1 MDALAPRRWLVR
13 GLLGALV
20 AVLVLSSAA
29 MTLSYDAPRLG
40 PGAVESPANGTT
52 VVTSQGWHANGYS
65 LSGRPARLAAVGP
78 NGTVAWTHDGPA
90 DTEQWFYDVDP
101 LPNGNLLVVNPVP
114 ETTVVYEY
122 DPETGERA
130 WTERFDLPDVHDVD
144 LIDGDELLV
153 AGINYDENR
162 VSRDSV
168 FVYNRTRGEV
178 TWEWHFADHYS
189 EDADSGVRTKD
200 WTHVN
205 DVDKIGDGEYLVS
218 PRNLDQV
225 IVVNRSTNE
234 IDMRLGADG
243 DHDVLYEQ
251 HNPTYLES
259 ENGTPTILV
268 ADSENDRVVEYERTD
283 GRGERT
289 NSSRAPSG
297 ESDGEW
303 ERVWSVSDGLN
314 WPRDADRLPNGN
326 TLIVDSMNHRVV
338 EVTPDGEVV
347 WEAYVPWATYDAERV
362 AYGDEPGGPTM
373 RDLGAAGD
381 RELHGASGSG
391 VPGVRPVPA
400 VAADLTA
407 GTPAAEPV
415 VRATERWH
423 HVAPWFTPRWLPTWS
438 ATTLAAVLVVLLGWS
453 VGEAVYQRERVV
465 RRVGDLGAAV
475 RDRAFRSERN

>member
-20 AVLVLSSAA
+20 AVLLLSSAA

-268 ADSENDRVVEYERTD
+268 ADSENDRIVEYARTESGEWTRTWNVGTD
-283 GRGERT
+283 GL
-289 NSSRAPSG
+289 S
-297 ESDGEW
+297 
-303 ERVWSVSDGLN
+303 

-326 TLIVDSMNHRVV
+326 TLVVDTMNQRVF
-338 EVTPDGEVV
+338 EMTPEGDVV
-347 WEAYVPWATYDAERV
+347 WEFHAPWAPYDVERV
-362 AYGDEPGGPTM
+362 HLGDEPGGPTI
-373 RDLGAAGD
+373 RDLN
-381 RELHGASGSG
+381 ASGSYDLRGSSLSVGDSEG
-391 VPGVRPVPA
+391 VA
-400 VAADLTA
+400 FWIDETFA
-407 GTPAAEPV
+407 GTPIVSEATSFARTWAHVTPWIRPV
-415 VRATERWH
+415 WMTGWE
-423 HVAPWFTPRWLPTWS
+423 F
-438 ATTLAAVLVVLLGWS
+438 LAAIGGGVALAAWGLA
-453 VGEAVYQRERVV
+453 EAVYQRRRIRAGVSNALGRVTG
-465 RRVGDLGAAV
+465 RA
-475 RDRAFRSERN
+475 DR